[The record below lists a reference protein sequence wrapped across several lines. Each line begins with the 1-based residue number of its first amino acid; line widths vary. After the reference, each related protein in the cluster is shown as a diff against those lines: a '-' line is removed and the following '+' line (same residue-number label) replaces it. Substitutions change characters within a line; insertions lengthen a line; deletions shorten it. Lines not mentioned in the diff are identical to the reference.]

1 MTLQKVLWQV
11 LASRVAG
18 STAIRRIGIGFRP
31 LTERVGVVD
40 VGLGHAP
47 NRVTHCTLRP
57 PCSMGLFC
65 MQILRTFN
73 LENGLCSL
81 MWGKHGHTDSS
92 QVADETYLPIYV
104 RTDIVEVQDSQKQ
117 WVGRQRTATIPLD
130 RRKQKRRRFVIFR

>member
-1 MTLQKVLWQV
+1 
-11 LASRVAG
+11 
-18 STAIRRIGIGFRP
+18 
-31 LTERVGVVD
+31 
-40 VGLGHAP
+40 
-47 NRVTHCTLRP
+47 
-57 PCSMGLFC
+57 MGLFC

-92 QVADETYLPIYV
+92 QVADETYLPIHV